1 MKDQSGLTMTCPT
14 CNGVMD
20 SMQTM
25 DGAFFVCGEC
35 KDEIPVIDIETV
47 TE

>member
-1 MKDQSGLTMTCPT
+1 MKDQRGLTMICPT
-14 CNGVMD
+14 CNGVMA
-20 SMQTM
+20 SHQTM

-35 KDEIPVIDIETV
+35 KDEIPVIDVETI